1 MSSFKQ
7 LGWYECRTALK
18 DDLERGPPGDRQPEH
33 QIIKKRKTAL
43 LLVKKFAYES
53 TGNVQ

>member
-1 MSSFKQ
+1 MTSN
-7 LGWYECRTALK
+7 EDR
-18 DDLERGPPGDRQPEH
+18 LETRDRQLEH